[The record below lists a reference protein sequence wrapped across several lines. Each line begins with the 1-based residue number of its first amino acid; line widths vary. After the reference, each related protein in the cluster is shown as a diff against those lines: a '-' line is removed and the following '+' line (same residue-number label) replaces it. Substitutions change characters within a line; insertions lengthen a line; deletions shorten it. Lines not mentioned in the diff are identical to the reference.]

1 MIGFGGL
8 AAALLGA
15 GLGLGL
21 VLIAN
26 GMIGRDPATAPREPG
41 VIARRIQALR
51 TGASPVKLAAAA
63 GAGITAYLLTG
74 WPSAGLLAAAAA
86 VILPKHL
93 GRDTA
98 AATEQAKIAA
108 VATWTEQLSGTLSAA
123 AGLEQSIVAASGT
136 APAAIRTPAL
146 ALAGRIKEG
155 VRTPAALEAFSRE
168 VGDETC
174 DLVCTALTSA
184 ATGESGNIAELLGQL
199 ATTAR
204 ERVDQRLR
212 TSAERAKVRSQVRT
226 VITVVLVTITGMCLG
241 ARSYLAPYASPT
253 GQLILLA
260 VGAIFATGFAWMQ
273 KISAPSPARRLF
285 TRTTHPEGP

>member
-1 MIGFGGL
+1 MIALGGL
-8 AAALLGA
+8 EAVLIGAGVGLGALLIA
-15 GLGLGL
+15 TGL
-21 VLIAN
+21 
-26 GMIGRDPATAPREPG
+26 IGEYPRTAPRTAG
-41 VIARRIQALR
+41 AIARRVNALR

-93 GRDTA
+93 GKDTA
-98 AATEQAKIAA
+98 AAAEQARIAA

-123 AGLEQSIVAASGT
+123 AGLEQAIVAASGT

-174 DLVCTALTSA
+174 DLVCAALTSA
-184 ATGESGNIAELLGQL
+184 ATGQGGNIAELLEQL

-212 TSAERAKVRSQVRT
+212 TGAERAKVRSQVRT
-226 VITVVLVTITGMCLG
+226 VITVVLVAITGMCLG
-241 ARSYLAPYASPT
+241 ARAYLAPYASPT

-260 VGAIFATGFAWMQ
+260 VGAIFATGFAWMA
-273 KISAPSPARRLF
+273 KISIPAPDRRLF
-285 TRTTHPEGP
+285 TRTTHQEGP